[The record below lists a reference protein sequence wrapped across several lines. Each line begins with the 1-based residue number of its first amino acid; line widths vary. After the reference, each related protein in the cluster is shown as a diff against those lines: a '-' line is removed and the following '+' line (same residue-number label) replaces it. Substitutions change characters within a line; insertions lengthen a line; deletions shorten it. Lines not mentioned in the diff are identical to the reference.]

1 MRNEIRF
8 QEMLADL
15 CRLAKVNQN
24 KLQKRLVN
32 EFFQEMELS
41 EDQMNLVYEYFKE
54 QKIQIVSETIDSAA
68 ETEEL
73 SDGVSEQDMSGED
86 ILMYDISHS
95 DKRGED
101 REDGQ
106 TAEEGA
112 SEWKARME
120 ELCSEILAGNQEKKQ
135 SVLALYQ
142 PEIAEYVKRYRKSGI
157 PEEDLIQDGTLGVL
171 LALEA
176 LGVKPETMTFTEY
189 LEAGMEEEIRRA
201 LEEEYQAEK
210 ADEQLEKQVNEF
222 HKKVMALTDELE
234 RKPSLEEV
242 CLYMKLPRGEVEYY
256 FRLMGK
262 TIEE

>member
-54 QKIQIVSETIDSAA
+54 QKIQIVSETIGSAA

-73 SDGVSEQDMSGED
+73 PDDISEQDMSSENISKD
-86 ILMYDISHS
+86 DISNS

-101 REDGQ
+101 RKDGQ
-106 TAEEGA
+106 IAEEGA

-120 ELCSEILAGNQEKKQ
+120 ALCSEILAGNQEKKQ
-135 SVLALYQ
+135 QVLALYQ

-157 PEEDLIQDGTLGVL
+157 LEEDLIQDGTLGVL

-222 HKKVMALTDELE
+222 HKKIMALTDELE

-242 CLYMKLPRGEVEYY
+242 CLYTKLSRGEVEYY